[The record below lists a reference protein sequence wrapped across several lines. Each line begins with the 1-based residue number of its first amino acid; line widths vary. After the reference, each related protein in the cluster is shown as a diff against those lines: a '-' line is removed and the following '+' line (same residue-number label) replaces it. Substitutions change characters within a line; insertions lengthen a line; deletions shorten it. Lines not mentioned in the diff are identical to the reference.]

1 MVTSPNEQGVIL
13 IGCDEQ
19 NKSIYELINNDGIL
33 SWKKMS
39 QKLKYP
45 NKSRPTVFF
54 IPDDLVTCH

>member
-13 IGCDEQ
+13 IGCGEQ

-39 QKLKYP
+39 QKLEYP